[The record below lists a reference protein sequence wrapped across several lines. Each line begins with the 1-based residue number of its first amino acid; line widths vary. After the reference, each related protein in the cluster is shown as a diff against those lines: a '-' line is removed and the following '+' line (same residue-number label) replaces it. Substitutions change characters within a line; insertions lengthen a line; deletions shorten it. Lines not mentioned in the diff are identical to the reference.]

1 MPTTY
6 AHYRFGRQVLSALP
20 EEIRSV
26 AEKHLDL
33 FDTGVHGPDLLFY
46 HGPLKRNPV
55 SQRGYDSHGRTGR
68 DFFTEAA
75 EALKSS
81 PDRERTFAYL
91 IGVLC
96 HFSLDRD
103 SHPYVAEK
111 EQDGVSHSLI
121 EASFDA
127 FLMKKDGIDPLKF
140 RPVGHLKPS
149 KASAAAIAPVY
160 APIPADI
167 IFKTQK
173 AQILQLTILA
183 TPPGVVR
190 KVLTLALEALK
201 KNSILDMLIPAGDVP
216 QCRDSD
222 EKLFACYENALRT
235 AAEIIPEFVGYVN
248 KNTPLGGLYDHTFG
262 VE

>member
-6 AHYRFGRQVLSALP
+6 AHYRFGRQVLAALP

-26 AEKHLDL
+26 AQQHLDL

-75 EALKSS
+75 EALNAS
-81 PDRERTFAYL
+81 PDRPRTLAYL
-91 IGVLC
+91 LGVLC

-127 FLMKKDGIDPLKF
+127 YLMKKDGIDPLKF

-149 KASAAAIAPVY
+149 RASASAIAPVFS
-160 APIPADI
+160 PIPAETI
-167 IFKTQK
+167 YKTQK
-173 AQILQLTILA
+173 AMILQLTILA
-183 TPPGVVR
+183 TPPGLFR
-190 KVLTLALEALK
+190 RVLTLGLTLLK
-201 KNSILDMLIPAGDVP
+201 KTSILDMLIPAGDVP
-216 QCRDSD
+216 ACADSD
-222 EKLFACYENALRT
+222 ERLFACYQNALRT
-235 AAEIIPEFVGYVN
+235 AGEIIPEFVSYVN
-248 KNTPLGGLYDHTFG
+248 QNTPLGSLYDHTFG

>member
-20 EEIRSV
+20 EELR
-26 AEKHLDL
+26 ALAQKHIDL

-55 SQRGYDSHGRTGR
+55 SQKGYDSHGRTGR

-75 EALKSS
+75 EALKTS
-81 PDRERTFAYL
+81 PDRERTLAYL

-111 EQDGVSHSLI
+111 EKDGVSHSLI

-140 RPVGHLKPS
+140 RPTGHLKPS
-149 KASAAAIAPVY
+149 RESAAAIAPVFP
-160 APIPADI
+160 PIPAET

-173 AQILQLTILA
+173 AMILQLSILA
-183 TPPGVVR
+183 SPPGLFR
-190 KVLTLALEALK
+190 RVLTLGLSVLNK
-201 KNSILDMLIPAGDVP
+201 RSILDMLIPAGDVP
-216 QCRDSD
+216 ECADSD
-222 EKLFACYENALRT
+222 EKLLACFENARHT
-235 AAEIIPEFVGYVN
+235 AGVIIPEFIDYVN
-248 KNTPLGGLYDHTFG
+248 QNTPLGSLYDHTFG
-262 VE
+262 AE